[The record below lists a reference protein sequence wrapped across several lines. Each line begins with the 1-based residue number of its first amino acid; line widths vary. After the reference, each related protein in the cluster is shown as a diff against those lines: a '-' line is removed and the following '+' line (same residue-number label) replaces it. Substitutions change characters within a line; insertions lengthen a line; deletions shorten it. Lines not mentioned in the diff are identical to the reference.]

1 MKKKTW
7 IVVLVLILIGVI
19 LITGFII
26 PKETHPS
33 ADTRIILEHT
43 KSTYI
48 APSCFE
54 QSNPTNYLE
63 DAQLQDAEDLNYEA
77 NGACTENAFESE
89 QDSLIVSLLKDIGIL
104 DKKWDGI

>member
-7 IVVLVLILIGVI
+7 ILVLVLIGII
-19 LITGFII
+19 LIAGFTI

-33 ADTRIILEHT
+33 ADTRIILEHN

-63 DAQLQDAEDLNYEA
+63 DAELQDAKDLNYEA
-77 NGACTENAFESE
+77 NGACTEDALDSE
-89 QDSLIVSLLKDIGIL
+89 QDALIISLLKDISIL
-104 DKKWDGI
+104 DKKWDNI

>member
-7 IVVLVLILIGVI
+7 ILVLVLIGII
-19 LITGFII
+19 LIAGFTI

-33 ADTRIILEHT
+33 SDTRIILEHN
-43 KSTYI
+43 KSTYM

-63 DAQLQDAEDLNYEA
+63 DAVLQDAEDLNYEA
-77 NGACTENAFESE
+77 NGTCTEDAFESE
-89 QDSLIVSLLKDIGIL
+89 QDSLVVSLLKDIGIL
-104 DKKWDGI
+104 DKKWDDL

>member
-7 IVVLVLILIGVI
+7 IFILTFIGIILIA
-19 LITGFII
+19 GFTI

-33 ADTRIILEHT
+33 GDTRIILEHN

-63 DAQLQDAEDLNYEA
+63 DAQLQDAADLNYEA
-77 NGACTENAFESE
+77 NGSCTEDAFESE
-89 QDSLIVSLLKDIGIL
+89 QDALIISLLKDIGIL
-104 DKKWDGI
+104 NKKWDNR